1 MLCVRYPFYGKNL
14 KKDECIL
21 DIETTGLDPKKDKL
35 VVLGLIYFDYK
46 KNKFYIDQYFSKND
60 KEEVK
65 LLKIYKEKIQNKKLI
80 TYNGDI
86 FDPPFLNIRLIENK
100 EEPIWQINLDL
111 YKIIKNKRKLIEFDS
126 MKLTNIEKI
135 VGIERNDPSRYKV
148 ISKLSDDIKNR
159 NNPRPILIHN
169 KNDLI
174 ATEAI
179 ANIEEI
185 INDELSFEINNYKI
199 HLDSAY
205 IDKDIAYINFISD
218 KILKK
223 SYFRGENYSLNIND
237 YSIELK
243 IIVLYG
249 KLSKNSSGFVTVN
262 NFNIENKG
270 KYKINKNL
278 ISIMEDKIFS
288 CENILNIMK
297 FLIEK
302 ETVTEWI
309 NNFATVSSICQSIG
323 LILFFIKK
331 SLVFENGFEPKNPL
345 WAANGDGWALF
356 KIKCLLFVIS
366 SSLDWANLPQRINTR
381 GFSLWFNNFIILSV
395 NIVHPMSLWEFAW
408 WALTVNV
415 EFNNKT
421 PWLAHLIKF
430 PLLGIYKPKS
440 SCNSL

>member
-1 MLCVRYPFYGKNL
+1 MLCVRYPFYGKIL

-21 DIETTGLDPKKDKL
+21 DIETTGLDPKIDKL

-80 TYNGDI
+80 SYNGDI
-86 FDPPFLNIRLIENK
+86 FDIPFLNIRLIEN
-100 EEPIWQINLDL
+100 ELDPIWQINLDL
-111 YKIIKNKRKLIEFDS
+111 YKIIKNKRRLIEFDS

-159 NNPRPILIHN
+159 NNPWPILIHN

-174 ATEAI
+174 STEAI

-185 INDELSFEINNYKI
+185 INNELSFEINNYKI

-205 IDKDIAYINFISD
+205 IDKDIAYINFFSN
-218 KILKK
+218 KSLKK
-223 SYFRGENYSLNIND
+223 SYFRGENYSLNISD

-278 ISIMEDKIFS
+278 LSIMEDKIFS

-302 ETVTEWI
+302 
-309 NNFATVSSICQSIG
+309 
-323 LILFFIKK
+323 
-331 SLVFENGFEPKNPL
+331 
-345 WAANGDGWALF
+345 
-356 KIKCLLFVIS
+356 
-366 SSLDWANLPQRINTR
+366 
-381 GFSLWFNNFIILSV
+381 
-395 NIVHPMSLWEFAW
+395 NIDL
-408 WALTVNV
+408 
-415 EFNNKT
+415 
-421 PWLAHLIKF
+421 
-430 PLLGIYKPKS
+430 
-440 SCNSL
+440 